1 MAFDLNRA
9 RRNLQTSNF
18 RKLFIEDMGWDHP
31 TSDLDIQ
38 YNGDQLHLTA
48 VAQKRGLTVLICSPM
63 ESGQIP
69 DYADRRKIETQLR
82 KLIHEHILIFTNV
95 DYTKQVWQWVRREP
109 GRPTTSREYEYYQ
122 GQSGQALLERLQGL
136 VFTLEEEESLGI
148 IDVASRVRATF
159 DVERVTRRFYD
170 RFREEHAA
178 FMRFLKGIPDEGMQ
192 RWYVS
197 VTLNRLMFVY
207 FIQKK
212 QFLNGDENYLRSKLI
227 ESKSK
232 GQDLFYRDF
241 LCPLFFEGFAM
252 NKDTRKPEMKRL
264 LGDVPYLNGGIFQ
277 QHQIEI
283 AYGKKIQIS
292 DAAFERVFDFFDQY
306 RWHLDERPLRNDS
319 EINPDVLGYIFEK
332 YINQKEMGAYYT
344 KEDITGYIS
353 RSTILPYFLD
363 QTQKD
368 CAIAFKG
375 EQSVWRLLSSDPRRY
390 IFPSIQKG
398 CDLSL
403 PAEIQAGIEDVSKRQ
418 DWNKAALEDFS
429 LPTETWRE
437 VVARRT
443 RYEDL
448 VQKLGTGEIHEVN
461 DLITYN
467 LDIEQFTQDVVEAS
481 EGPELLR
488 AFWKALRSIKVLDP
502 TCGSGAFLFAAL
514 NILEPLYEACLERM
528 RVFVAELEQSAEKHR
543 PEKFSDFREVLDQ
556 VEQHHNERYFIL
568 KSIIVNNLYGVDIME
583 EAVEIC
589 KLRLFLKLIAQVEK
603 AQDVEPLPDIDFN
616 IRSGNTLV
624 GFTSLNQIHYALNV
638 NSKGQFTSLLDSDL
652 INKQIAQIEEEAELA
667 NRAYIQFQRLQ
678 LEHGL
683 ITGKDKEVLRE
694 RLNKLNNELNHAL
707 ARTYGIDPNNLNYSS
722 WLSNHKP
729 FHWLTDFYGIMLS
742 GGFDVIIGNPP
753 YVDYNVVKKEYKVK
767 GYKSE
772 SCNNLYG
779 YCIERSFNILAKN
792 GRCGMIVPLSLTF
805 SRDFISIRQM
815 FIETKGTLWQ
825 SSYDNIPDRLFT
837 GVKESSNTSKSN
849 QQRTTI
855 FILDQTPNCFSIH
868 SSPLLRWKAI
878 ERYRLFSELEITNTT
893 SISNK
898 NSFPKVG
905 NEKLFAFYSKWF
917 SQPNKLAS
925 TMVTT
930 SSYSL
935 VVPKTAGYYIAAYP
949 EEMDRTKQSSLHFR
963 TRDERDFA
971 FVLLNS
977 NVFFWLWRVSG
988 DGFDVTMSTI
998 SSCPI
1003 FRPSNSLHSKIAEEM
1018 YQALPECTVYKAYR
1032 GVNVP
1037 NVNFNLRMDLLFKAD
1052 DWIIKNIAP
1061 DLELSSLDFLWS
1073 KSNSCFR
1080 MSVPKSA
1087 NYPSDF
1093 DYLNSFQT
1101 LDD

>member
-1 MAFDLNRA
+1 MTIDLNRA

-48 VAQKRGLTVLICSPM
+48 VAQKRGLTVLICSPL
-63 ESGQIP
+63 ESGKIP

-178 FMRFLKGIPDEGMQ
+178 FMRFLKGIPDDGMQ

-232 GQDLFYRDF
+232 GQDLFYSDF

-252 NKDTRKPEMKRL
+252 NKDERKPEMKRL

-283 AYGKKIQIS
+283 AFGKKIQIS
-292 DAAFERVFDFFDQY
+292 DSAFERVFNFFDQY

-353 RSTILPYFLD
+353 RSTILPYLLD
-363 QTQKD
+363 QAQKD

-403 PAEIQAGIEDVSKRQ
+403 PAEIQAGVEDVSKRQ
-418 DWNKAALEDFS
+418 DWNKSALEEYS

-467 LDIEQFTQDVVEAS
+467 LDIEQFSQDVVEAS

-488 AFWKALRSIKVLDP
+488 AFWKALRGIKVLDP

-528 RVFVAELEQSAEKHR
+528 RVFIAELEQSAEKHR
-543 PEKFSDFREVLDQ
+543 PEKFSDFREVLGQ

-589 KLRLFLKLIAQVEK
+589 KLRLFLKLIAQNENGK
-603 AQDVEPLPDIDFN
+603 DVEPLPDIDFN
-616 IRSGNTLV
+616 IRAGNTLV
-624 GFTSLNQIHYALNV
+624 GFTSINEVRHALM
-638 NSKGQFTSLLDSDL
+638 SEGQQMRMLYP
-652 INKQIAQIEEEAELA
+652 EEEAQLKNIEEKADFA
-667 NRAYIQFQRLQ
+667 NRAYHQFQRQQ
-678 LEHGL
+678 LEKG
-683 ITGKDKEVLRE
+683 TVTVDDKKDLRARLE
-694 RLNKLNNELNHAL
+694 ILNKELNRAL
-707 ARTYGIDPNNLNYSS
+707 ARTYGVDPDTLEYST
-722 WLSNHKP
+722 WLEQHQP
-729 FHWLTDFYGIMLS
+729 FHWLIDFYGIMNR

-753 YVDYNVVKKEYKVK
+753 YVELSQINYKIN
-767 GYKSE
+767 GFNLKSTG
-772 SCNNLYG
+772 NLYSI
-779 YCIERSFNILAKN
+779 CIERFTSLLFTKGKFGVIIPISAVSTPRMHSLMGLLQSNFSPLFISNFAVRPGKLFVGTDMNLNILIGQLQTTKN
-792 GRCGMIVPLSLTF
+792 KSNVIWASRYIRWLEKERPQLFQLISFSETELIDNWKTIPKIGEKTSKLILARIREYSSISKYRTNTIYSDVIYYHSGGRYFRKCLRDKLSNEYKEF
-805 SRDFISIRQM
+805 RV
-815 FIETKGTLWQ
+815 TKGLGD
-825 SSYDNIPDRLFT
+825 S
-837 GVKESSNTSKSN
+837 
-849 QQRTTI
+849 
-855 FILDQTPNCFSIH
+855 
-868 SSPLLRWKAI
+868 LLC
-878 ERYRLFSELEITNTT
+878 
-893 SISNK
+893 
-898 NSFPKVG
+898 
-905 NEKLFAFYSKWF
+905 
-917 SQPNKLAS
+917 
-925 TMVTT
+925 
-930 SSYSL
+930 
-935 VVPKTAGYYIAAYP
+935 
-949 EEMDRTKQSSLHFR
+949 
-963 TRDERDFA
+963 
-971 FVLLNS
+971 LLNS
-977 NVFFWLWRVSG
+977 SLFYWFWIVIS
-988 DGFDVTMSTI
+988 DCYHVTLRDI
-998 SSCPI
+998 DAFPIPDEFGNSSNFTNI
-1003 FRPSNSLHSKIAEEM
+1003 ANSLLNDLFDNSTKRRRNRSDGQIIEEYNFSVGKSKQIIDSIDKEITKYFHFSDEE
-1018 YQALPECTVYKAYR
+1018 
-1032 GVNVP
+1032 
-1037 NVNFNLRMDLLFKAD
+1037 
-1052 DWIIKNIAP
+1052 
-1061 DLELSSLDFLWS
+1061 LDFIINYDF
-1073 KSNSCFR
+1073 KYR
-1080 MSVPKSA
+1080 MGA
-1087 NYPSDF
+1087 DTE
-1093 DYLNSFQT
+1093 DE
-1101 LDD
+1101 

>member
-1 MAFDLNRA
+1 MTFDLNRA

-212 QFLNGDENYLRSKLI
+212 QFLNSDENYLRSKLV

-232 GQDLFYRDF
+232 GQDLFYCDF

-252 NKDTRKPEMKRL
+252 NKEERKPEMRRL

-344 KEDITGYIS
+344 KEDITGYIG
-353 RSTILPYFLD
+353 RSTILPYLLD
-363 QTQKD
+363 QAQKD

-390 IFPSIQKG
+390 IFPPIQKG

-403 PAEIQAGIEDVSKRQ
+403 PAEIQAGVEDVSKRQ
-418 DWNKAALEDFS
+418 DWNKSALEEYS

-467 LDIEQFTQDVVEAS
+467 LDIEQFSQDVVEAS

-488 AFWKALRSIKVLDP
+488 AFWKALRGIKVLDP

-589 KLRLFLKLIAQVEK
+589 KLRLFLKLIAQVENGK
-603 AQDVEPLPDIDFN
+603 DIEPLPDIDFN
-616 IRSGNTLV
+616 IRAGNTLV
-624 GFTSLNQIHYALNV
+624 GFSSIDEVRQAFMSDGQQMRMLYPEEEAQI
-638 NSKGQFTSLLDSDL
+638 KR
-652 INKQIAQIEEEAELA
+652 IEEEADLA
-667 NRAYIQFQRLQ
+667 NRSYLQFQRQQ
-678 LEHGL
+678 LEKGSVTHQ
-683 ITGKDKEVLRE
+683 DKVILQK
-694 RLNKLNNELNHAL
+694 RLSQLNNELNRAL
-707 ARTYGIDPNNLNYSS
+707 ARTYGIDPDTLGYSP
-722 WLSNHKP
+722 WLESHRP
-729 FHWLTDFYGIMLS
+729 FHWLVDFFGIMNQ

-753 YVDYNVVKKEYKVK
+753 YLEQNQVNYVTN
-767 GYKSE
+767 GYKTS
-772 SCNNLYG
+772 NTG
-779 YCIERSFNILAKN
+779 TIHAMCIERSITLAERGNISL
-792 GRCGMIVPLSLTF
+792 IVPLSLVSTQRMKIVQEVLENCRSVWYSNF
-805 SRDFISIRQM
+805 SWRPG
-815 FIETKGTLWQ
+815 K
-825 SSYDNIPDRLFT
+825 LFDT
-837 GVKESSNTSKSN
+837 VN
-849 QQRTTI
+849 RALTI
-855 FILDQTPNCFSIH
+855 FISTKTKDTHTFSSSYQKWTSETRALLMQRINFVEVDRNRPMPWVPKIGHTIEKNILKKFQKIPTKLGNFTSPSGPKVYYRTTGGLYWKIFTDFPPSFTVNGKQGH
-868 SSPLLRWKAI
+868 SSRETWFNLIKKDHVLPSIAI
-878 ERYRLFSELEITNTT
+878 L
-893 SISNK
+893 
-898 NSFPKVG
+898 
-905 NEKLFAFYSKWF
+905 
-917 SQPNKLAS
+917 
-925 TMVTT
+925 
-930 SSYSL
+930 SS
-935 VVPKTAGYYIAAYP
+935 
-949 EEMDRTKQSSLHFR
+949 D
-963 TRDERDFA
+963 
-971 FVLLNS
+971 
-977 NVFFWLWRVSG
+977 FFWWWY
-988 DGFDVTMSTI
+988 TI
-998 SSCPI
+998 SSNCRDLNPFDIQNFPI
-1003 FRPSNSLHSKIAEEM
+1003 PESSISDKKIFDQGAIFLQDITENSEMAIRIQKQTGRTETQTFKIQKSKQIINHIDKILSIHFDLTDEEIDFIINYDIKYRMGASAEE
-1018 YQALPECTVYKAYR
+1018 
-1032 GVNVP
+1032 
-1037 NVNFNLRMDLLFKAD
+1037 
-1052 DWIIKNIAP
+1052 
-1061 DLELSSLDFLWS
+1061 
-1073 KSNSCFR
+1073 
-1080 MSVPKSA
+1080 
-1087 NYPSDF
+1087 SD
-1093 DYLNSFQT
+1093 
-1101 LDD
+1101 

>member
-1 MAFDLNRA
+1 MTFDLNRA
-9 RRNLQTSNF
+9 RQHLQTSNF

-31 TSDLDIQ
+31 LSDLDIQ

-170 RFREEHAA
+170 RFREEHVA

-212 QFLNGDENYLRSKLI
+212 QFLDGDENYLRSKLI
-227 ESKSK
+227 ESKGK
-232 GQDLFYRDF
+232 GQDLFYSDF

-252 NKDTRKPEMKRL
+252 NKDERKPETKRL

-353 RSTILPYFLD
+353 RSTILPYLLD
-363 QTQKD
+363 QAQKD

-390 IFPSIQKG
+390 IFPSVQKG

-403 PAEIQAGIEDVSKRQ
+403 PVEIQAGIEDVSKRQ
-418 DWNKAALEDFS
+418 DWNKTALEEYS

-437 VVARRT
+437 VVARRV

-467 LDIEQFTQDVVEAS
+467 LDIEQFAQDVVEAS

-488 AFWKALRSIKVLDP
+488 AFWKALRGIKVLDP

-616 IRSGNTLV
+616 IRAGNTLV
-624 GFTSLNQIHYALNV
+624 GFSSIAEVRHAFMSDGQQMRMLYPEEENQI
-638 NSKGQFTSLLDSDL
+638 KR
-652 INKQIAQIEEEAELA
+652 IEEEADLA
-667 NRAYIQFQRLQ
+667 NRSYLQFQRQQ
-678 LEHGL
+678 LEKDSVTHQ
-683 ITGKDKEVLRE
+683 DKEILQN
-694 RLNKLNNELNHAL
+694 RLSQLNNELNRAL
-707 ARTYGIDPNNLNYSS
+707 AKTYGVNSNTLEYSS
-722 WLSNHKP
+722 WISNYRP
-729 FHWLTDFYGIMLS
+729 LNWYVDFYGIMKQ
-742 GGFDVIIGNPP
+742 GGFNVIVGNPP
-753 YVDYNVVKKEYKVK
+753 YVDYRKVRNTYQIK
-767 GYKSE
+767 QYFTE
-772 SCNNLYG
+772 ETNNLYAF
-779 YCIERSFNILAKN
+779 CMERSITLSVKS
-792 GRCGMIVPLSLTF
+792 GRFGMIVPVSSISGESYISLFDLFSKQENWISSFSNRPGKLFKGVEQRLSIFVSRLSNNPALFTTQF
-805 SRDFISIRQM
+805 FHWPEIFRDFLFDQICYIKSQKWPI
-815 FIETKGTLWQ
+815 TKLPLKIGNRM
-825 SSYDNIPDRLFT
+825 S
-837 GVKESSNTSKSN
+837 
-849 QQRTTI
+849 
-855 FILDQTPNCFSIH
+855 FSIYE
-868 SSPLLRWKAI
+868 KI
-878 ERYRLFSELEITNTT
+878 IN
-893 SISNK
+893 
-898 NSFPKVG
+898 VG
-905 NEKLFAFYSKWF
+905 NEKKIALYEFPGQFGVWFHNGPTYWVRSLAFE
-917 SQPNKLAS
+917 
-925 TMVTT
+925 
-930 SSYSL
+930 
-935 VVPKTAGYYIAAYP
+935 PKGNLQSERSNHYRKIRVKEQNDAY
-949 EEMDRTKQSSLHFR
+949 L
-963 TRDERDFA
+963 
-971 FVLLNS
+971 
-977 NVFFWLWRVSG
+977 
-988 DGFDVTMSTI
+988 I
-998 SSCPI
+998 SSIMNSSTYYLYFKMISNCRDLGQKEWAEFPLGRI
-1003 FRPSNSLHSKIAEEM
+1003 SANDQKKLIDLGITLSDILINTSLKKSRHYPSGRIEYDEYYPAKAKSIIDEIDKCLGCHYGFTTEEIDFIIN
-1018 YQALPECTVYKAYR
+1018 YDYK
-1032 GVNVP
+1032 
-1037 NVNFNLRMDLLFKAD
+1037 
-1052 DWIIKNIAP
+1052 
-1061 DLELSSLDFLWS
+1061 
-1073 KSNSCFR
+1073 FR
-1080 MSVPKSA
+1080 MG
-1087 NYPSDF
+1087 SD
-1093 DYLNSFQT
+1093 N
-1101 LDD
+1101 DDEN

>member
-18 RKLFIEDMGWDHP
+18 RKLFIEEMGWDHP

-48 VAQKRGLTVLICSPM
+48 VAHKRGLTVFICSPL

-82 KLIHEHILIFTNV
+82 KLIHEHILIFTNE

-178 FMRFLKGIPDEGMQ
+178 FMRFLKGIPDEGML

-212 QFLNGDENYLRSKLI
+212 QFLDGDENYLRSKLI

-232 GQDLFYRDF
+232 GQDLFYNDF

-252 NKDTRKPEMKRL
+252 NKEERKPEMRRL

-292 DAAFERVFDFFDQY
+292 DSAFERVFNFFDQY

-353 RSTILPYFLD
+353 RSTILPYLLD
-363 QTQKD
+363 QAQKD

-375 EQSVWRLLSSDPRRY
+375 GQSVWRLLSSDPRRY

-403 PAEIQAGIEDVSKRQ
+403 PAEIQAGVEDASKREG
-418 DWNKAALEDFS
+418 WNKAALEEYT

-467 LDIEQFTQDVVEAS
+467 LDIEQFSQDVVEAS

-488 AFWKALRSIKVLDP
+488 AFWKALRGIKVLDP

-589 KLRLFLKLIAQVEK
+589 KLRLFLKLIAQVK
-603 AQDVEPLPDIDFN
+603 DPLYIEPLPDIDFN
-616 IRSGNTLV
+616 IRTGNSLI
-624 GFTSLNQIHYALNV
+624 GFTTIDEVQSALQMD
-638 NSKGQFTSLLDSDL
+638 SHGQYTSLLESDA
-652 INKQIAQIEEEAELA
+652 IKKHVSRIIDEADLS
-667 NRAYIQFQRLQ
+667 NRAFLQFQKHQ
-678 LEHGL
+678 LEKNSV
-683 ITGKDKEVLRE
+683 TSQDKSALLK
-694 RLNKLNNELNHAL
+694 RLENLNIELNHAL
-707 ARTYGIDPNNLNYSS
+707 AKTKNVDPSS
-722 WLSNHKP
+722 NEYLPWLENHEP
-729 FHWLTDFYGIMLS
+729 FHWLVDFYGIIKN
-742 GGFDVIIGNPP
+742 GGFNAIIGNPP
-753 YVDYNVVKKEYKVK
+753 YIEYSQIKEKYSLDHYETLTS
-767 GYKSE
+767 G
-772 SCNNLYG
+772 NLYA
-779 YCIERSFNILAKN
+779 YLIERSFSICQNE
-792 GRCGMIVPLSLTF
+792 GRIGMIVQLPIVCTDRMKPLQKLCLEKSNALWF
-805 SRDFISIRQM
+805 SNFDDRP
-815 FIETKGTLWQ
+815 G
-825 SSYDNIPDRLFT
+825 RLFEGLEHIRAT
-837 GVKESSNTSKSN
+837 ILISESSIQKKTPHELFTTKYNRWYSEQRDYLF
-849 QQRTTI
+849 QQLEFTNISGYTTEG
-855 FILDQTPNCFSIH
+855 SI
-868 SSPLLRWKAI
+868 
-878 ERYRLFSELEITNTT
+878 
-893 SISNK
+893 
-898 NSFPKVG
+898 PKVG
-905 NEKLFAFYSKWF
+905 SNLSLSIINKIKTNTQLGKSLVRIGGHPAFFHNAPQYWVRATNFAPYFWNERDGEQISTQVKKLFF
-917 SQPNKLAS
+917 STEQNALSA
-925 TMVTT
+925 
-930 SSYSL
+930 
-935 VVPKTAGYYIAAYP
+935 IAVLN
-949 EEMDRTKQSSLHFR
+949 SSLFYWW
-963 TRDERDFA
+963 FI
-971 FVLLNS
+971 LLSDCRHLNLREIE
-977 NVFFWLWRVSG
+977 FFPL
-988 DGFDVTMSTI
+988 DMTKL
-998 SSCPI
+998 
-1003 FRPSNSLHSKIAEEM
+1003 SNSLKEELSDYSIKLNLDFRKNSKRKN
-1018 YQALPECTVYKAYR
+1018 TVYKTTGRVSYDEFFPKYSKFIIDEIDR
-1032 GVNVP
+1032 
-1037 NVNFNLRMDLLFKAD
+1037 LLAKHYEFSD
-1052 DWIIKNIAP
+1052 
-1061 DLELSSLDFLWS
+1061 EELDFIINYDF
-1073 KSNSCFR
+1073 KYR
-1080 MSVPKSA
+1080 MGASA
-1087 NYPSDF
+1087 EETD
-1093 DYLNSFQT
+1093 
-1101 LDD
+1101 